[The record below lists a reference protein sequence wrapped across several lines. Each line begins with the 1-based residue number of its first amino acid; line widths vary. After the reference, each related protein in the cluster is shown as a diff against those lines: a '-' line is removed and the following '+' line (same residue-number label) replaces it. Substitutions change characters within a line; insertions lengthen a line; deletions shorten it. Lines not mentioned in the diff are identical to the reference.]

1 MRAGGVRA
9 GFTDKEIDMAPGFPA
24 QVIADARVAAKDY
37 ARLSIGDEDGVIDA
51 LARAALAMA
60 ETFLRTALIVRGH
73 RAVLPLK
80 PGWRLLPATPVTAIG
95 TVEGVAADGTAIPL
109 ASDGYAVDIDAAGD
123 GWVRVTDAR
132 GAARISVDYT
142 AGLAADWAGL
152 PAPIAQGV
160 VRLIGHLQAER
171 DGVGGPAP
179 AAVTALWRPYRRVIL
194 LERIR

>member
-1 MRAGGVRA
+1 
-9 GFTDKEIDMAPGFPA
+9 MAPGFPA

-37 ARLSIGDEDGVIDA
+37 ARLSIGDEDAVIDA

-80 PGWRLLPATPVTAIG
+80 TGWRLLPATPVTAIG
-95 TVEGVAADGTAIPL
+95 TVEGVAADGSALPL
-109 ASDGYAVDIDAAGD
+109 AGDGYAVDIDAAGD

-132 GAARISVDYT
+132 GASRISVDYT
-142 AGLAADWAGL
+142 AGLATDWAGL

-171 DGVGGPAP
+171 DGAAGPAP

-194 LERIR
+194 MERIR